1 MLWCRCFSAAFS
13 FSDIKMALRID
24 GARWNITWESLVW
37 SETGSH
43 LLLHPR
49 CMLVQTP
56 PAMVQHSTDRG
67 MNHTQSHYRLKL
79 VTNEGLVWWAIWK
92 KMVFSVQIPEDRCP
106 HFRNYFQ
113 TGTTW
118 HSQKRVGGK
127 DLKEHSKSKNIFVSE
142 LYLPTMA
149 CELWKER
156 LNPAV
161 MLLIVAVS
169 RSQKYF
175 NMAKKH
181 LFHLL
186 LLHIAPFYTII
197 SSACFQL
204 YCFTE
209 ISPSCQ
215 VRTQVESI

>member
-1 MLWCRCFSAAFS
+1 MKGLFGEPYEKRWC
-13 FSDIKMALRID
+13 
-24 GARWNITWESLVW
+24 
-37 SETGSH
+37 
-43 LLLHPR
+43 
-49 CMLVQTP
+49 
-56 PAMVQHSTDRG
+56 
-67 MNHTQSHYRLKL
+67 
-79 VTNEGLVWWAIWK
+79 
-92 KMVFSVQIPEDRCP
+92 
-106 HFRNYFQ
+106 FQ
-113 TGTTW
+113 YK
-118 HSQKRVGGK
+118 SQKTDVHISEITSKLALLGTLRREGGGE

-149 CELWKER
+149 CELLKEK

-204 YCFTE
+204 RCFTE

>member
-1 MLWCRCFSAAFS
+1 MSTFQKLLPNWHYL
-13 FSDIKMALRID
+13 AL
-24 GARWNITWESLVW
+24 
-37 SETGSH
+37 SEE
-43 LLLHPR
+43 
-49 CMLVQTP
+49 
-56 PAMVQHSTDRG
+56 RG
-67 MNHTQSHYRLKL
+67 
-79 VTNEGLVWWAIWK
+79 
-92 KMVFSVQIPEDRCP
+92 
-106 HFRNYFQ
+106 
-113 TGTTW
+113 
-118 HSQKRVGGK
+118 GGE

-149 CELWKER
+149 CELLKEK

-204 YCFTE
+204 RCFTE